1 VTPAVVRPCRSTGC
15 AKSGRFS
22 AMPRDFLAAPVRPAL
37 CMIPGKSMRILL
49 VEDERKVANFIAR
62 ALRENSYAVDVAET
76 GEKALEL
83 GTDTTYDAILLDVR
97 LPGVSGV
104 EVCRE
109 LRQQGIEAPV
119 LMLTARGLVEHRV
132 EGLDA
137 GADDYLTKPFVLAEL
152 LARVR
157 ALVRRGFHSGNA
169 RLCYAGLVLDRHR
182 RRATRG
188 QEIIPLTA
196 KEFALLELLLLHAP
210 ELVTRSEIVEHV
222 WDCHFDTETNLVEVY
237 VNRLRQ
243 KIDQSRSAKMIHTV
257 RGVGYRL
264 GAPD

>member
-1 VTPAVVRPCRSTGC
+1 MCKG
-15 AKSGRFS
+15 G
-22 AMPRDFLAAPVRPAL
+22 
-37 CMIPGKSMRILL
+37 MRILL
-49 VEDERKVANFIAR
+49 VEDEHKVASFIAR
-62 ALRENSYAVDVAET
+62 ALKENTYAVDVVET

-83 GTDTTYDAILLDVR
+83 GTDVHYDAILLDVR
-97 LPGVSGV
+97 LPGISGI

-109 LRQQGIEAPV
+109 LRQRGIEAPV
-119 LMLTARGLVEHRV
+119 LILTARGLTEQKV

-169 RLCYAGLVLDRHR
+169 KLNYADLSLDRHR

-188 QEIIPLTA
+188 HEVIPLTT
-196 KEFALLELLLLHAP
+196 KEFA
-210 ELVTRSEIVEHV
+210 LVTRSEIVEHV
-222 WDCHFDTETNLVEVY
+222 WDCHFDSETNLVEVY
-237 VNRLRQ
+237 INRLRKKLEQ
-243 KIDQSRSAKMIHTV
+243 NQSVKLIHTV

-264 GAPD
+264 GMPE

>member
-1 VTPAVVRPCRSTGC
+1 
-15 AKSGRFS
+15 
-22 AMPRDFLAAPVRPAL
+22 
-37 CMIPGKSMRILL
+37 MRILL
-49 VEDERKVANFIAR
+49 VEDERKVASFLAR
-62 ALRENSYAVDVAET
+62 ALRENTYAVDIAES
-76 GEKALEL
+76 GEKALEM
-83 GTDTTYDAILLDVR
+83 GTDALYDAILLDVR
-97 LPGVSGV
+97 LPGMSGI

-109 LRQQGIEAPV
+109 LRQRGIEAPV
-119 LMLTARGLVEHRV
+119 LMLTARGLVEQRV

-169 RLCYAGLVLDRHR
+169 KLRYSDLALDRHR

-188 QEIIPLTA
+188 KDVIPLTT
-196 KEFALLELLLLHAP
+196 KEFALLELFLL
-210 ELVTRSEIVEHV
+210 RC
-222 WDCHFDTETNLVEVY
+222 DCHFDSETNLVEVY

-243 KIDQSRSAKMIHTV
+243 KIDQNRPVRLIHTV

-264 GAPD
+264 GALES